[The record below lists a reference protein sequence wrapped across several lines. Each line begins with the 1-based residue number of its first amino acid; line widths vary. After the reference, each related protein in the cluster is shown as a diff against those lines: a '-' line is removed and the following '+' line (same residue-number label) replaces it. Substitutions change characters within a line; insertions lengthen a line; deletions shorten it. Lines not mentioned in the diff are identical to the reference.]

1 MVLTPVS
8 GSSADSQSASPPA
21 NPPAGGDSAQKFWEF
36 ADLGFDTGKKLWF
49 VQFYNAGNENV
60 GTYFARTVVISKG
73 WAAQYQWKDAKGGP
87 FWHVRERFY
96 ASEIERL
103 SMDPGGGTLTIV
115 FKEDGADEPQVT
127 VPTDFA
133 YLLYAYHLT
142 SKDAG
147 RAPMGFVEFFG
158 PDGSSLGR
166 VDNRWIII
174 EGVERRTSGD
184 YPSVR
189 IRVERKDIGTIT
201 VSGTTIIV
209 KGMRPVRTT

>member
-1 MVLTPVS
+1 MS
-8 GSSADSQSASPPA
+8 GSSADSQGASPSA
-21 NPPAGGDSAQKFWEF
+21 NPAAGTGTGQKFWEF

-73 WAAQYQWKDAKGGP
+73 WAAQYQWKDSKGGP

-115 FKEDGADEPQVT
+115 FKEDEADEPEVSI
-127 VPTDFA
+127 PTDFA

-142 SKDAG
+142 SKEVG
-147 RAPMGFVEFFG
+147 RAPMGFVEFFA
-158 PDGSSLGR
+158 PDGSLLGR
-166 VDNRWIII
+166 VENRWIII
-174 EGVERRTSGD
+174 EGVERRTSGE
-184 YPSVR
+184 YPGVR
-189 IRVERKDIGTIT
+189 IRVDRKDIGAIT
-201 VSGTTIIV
+201 VSGTALIV
-209 KGMRPVRTT
+209 KGKRPVGTT